1 MRKRSSRKLAPG
13 KQYSLMELR
22 LLAPQK
28 KARERGFSASDNYR
42 LSSSWGGRRAFGLLK
57 DI

>member
-13 KQYSLMELR
+13 KQYSLDGVEV
-22 LLAPQK
+22 
-28 KARERGFSASDNYR
+28 ARTTEESPERGFSASDNYR